1 MAEEFHSSQPIYL
14 QIMER
19 VCQQIVRKEL
29 APGAKLPSVREM
41 ALTFGVNPNTIQRT
55 YQELERM
62 EVALAKRGQGT
73 FVTEDTAKLM
83 NLKRDMQKQIIQSYV
98 NNLRELGFSNV
109 EMKQGLSQFLK
120 EDHDD

>member
-1 MAEEFHSSQPIYL
+1 MAEEFHSSKPIYV

-19 VCQQIVRKEL
+19 VCQQIVRNEL
-29 APGAKLPSVREM
+29 SPGEKLPSVREM
-41 ALTFGVNPNTIQRT
+41 AIQYGVNPNTIQRT

-73 FVTEDTAKLM
+73 FVTEDTTKLM
-83 NLKRDMQKQIIQSYV
+83 NLKRDMQKQIIASFV
-98 NNLRELGFSNV
+98 NNLRELGFSNE

>member
-1 MAEEFHSSQPIYL
+1 MAKEFHSSQPIYL

-29 APGAKLPSVREM
+29 APGEKLPSVREM

-83 NLKRDMQKQIIQSYV
+83 NLKEICKSRS
-98 NNLRELGFSNV
+98 SNP
-109 EMKQGLSQFLK
+109 M
-120 EDHDD
+120 